1 MRCPICGAK
10 MVQGQLC
17 KYCGV
22 TDEQVNNASNKKVSQ
37 YRKNDMSDLV
47 YFTTDVPSDVNK
59 IALLMYTIFLGFIG
73 VNHYY
78 VKRNIRGTFSLI
90 STVIAIILL
99 ILKLSIPTLNSVLVF
114 RIFYEITF
122 TCFAINILLWI
133 CDILN
138 VIFRRFKVPV
148 VLAEKGDKK
157 WQKSL

>member
-1 MRCPICGAK
+1 MLKEQAK
-10 MVQGQLC
+10 
-17 KYCGV
+17 
-22 TDEQVNNASNKKVSQ
+22 
-37 YRKNDMSDLV
+37 
-47 YFTTDVPSDVNK
+47 
-59 IALLMYTIFLGFIG
+59 LMYTIFLGFIG

-148 VLAEKGDKK
+148 VLADKGDKK
-157 WQKSL
+157 